1 MSNSLSSA
9 FMLESKLLSHPQ
21 NPVLSPNF
29 SPTTNPT
36 KQQRRMAMALI
47 LLVFALALVLFH
59 ERDFWFPD
67 EMQVQ
72 DDTQQASLAA
82 TAKGIRQRHSA
93 SRPHDRGRIRPQ
105 PAVDSVELADRG
117 PSAGTTGMVLP
128 PLEVEVV
135 TAGSHRKLRLG
146 SNIVQVDLERA
157 SSLSLAK
164 PRVVV
169 DSPSGLR

>member
-1 MSNSLSSA
+1 
-9 FMLESKLLSHPQ
+9 
-21 NPVLSPNF
+21 
-29 SPTTNPT
+29 
-36 KQQRRMAMALI
+36 MALI
-47 LLVFALALVLFH
+47 LLVFALAVVLFH

-82 TAKGIRQRHSA
+82 TAKNVRRKHSTSKAHGRQPIHPGSV
-93 SRPHDRGRIRPQ
+93 
-105 PAVDSVELADRG
+105 VDSVESADRA
-117 PSAGTTGMVLP
+117 PAAAMTRIVLP
-128 PLEVEVV
+128 PPEVEVV

-164 PRVVV
+164 PSVVV
-169 DSPSGLR
+169 DPPSGLR

>member
-1 MSNSLSSA
+1 
-9 FMLESKLLSHPQ
+9 MLESELFSHPQ
-21 NPVLSPNF
+21 DRVLSSNL
-29 SPTTNPT
+29 SPTTNPRT
-36 KQQRRMAMALI
+36 QQRRMGMALI
-47 LLVFALALVLFH
+47 LLVFALAVVLFH

-93 SRPHDRGRIRPQ
+93 SKAHGRGRIRPQ
-105 PAVDSVELADRG
+105 PAVDSVESADMG
-117 PSAGTTGMVLP
+117 SSTGTTGMVLP

-157 SSLSLAK
+157 SSLSFAK
-164 PRVVV
+164 PSVVV
-169 DSPSGLR
+169 DPPSRLR

>member
-1 MSNSLSSA
+1 
-9 FMLESKLLSHPQ
+9 
-21 NPVLSPNF
+21 
-29 SPTTNPT
+29 
-36 KQQRRMAMALI
+36 MAMALI
-47 LLVFALALVLFH
+47 LLVFALAVVLFH

-93 SRPHDRGRIRPQ
+93 SKAHGRGRIRPQ
-105 PAVDSVELADRG
+105 PAVDSVESADMG
-117 PSAGTTGMVLP
+117 SSTGTTGMVLP

-164 PRVVV
+164 PSVVV
-169 DSPSGLR
+169 DPPSGLR